1 MNHMSNRTG
10 SRQHGLHRVKRMQ
23 PTKKW
28 GKKQNKE
35 NNRAAQAKRND
46 VLQAALKEG
55 LAMAA

>member
-1 MNHMSNRTG
+1 
-10 SRQHGLHRVKRMQ
+10 MQ